1 MESNPNQASDRKED
15 HISLAF
21 RSATAAAMLDDRFD
35 YDPVHGTHPAPG
47 GIWPFEIAGRR
58 MDFPFWV
65 SSMTGGTARAGQI
78 NRFLARLCGEYKLG
92 MGLGSCRK
100 LLEDA
105 TYRADFSVRE
115 WMGDQPLFAN
125 LGVAQIEEW
134 LSSGQSSKIREIMKI
149 TAADGLIV
157 HINPLQELMQPEGD
171 RVSTRPLDTIRRLL
185 DGFDHPIIVKEVGQG
200 MGPASLSALMAL
212 PLEAIEF
219 GAFGGTNFS
228 LLELLRDDPEKRER
242 MMPLARIGHTAEQMV
257 RIVNRISDSGME
269 VHTRKFIISGGV
281 SDFMEAYYL
290 MSLLQLPS
298 ASGMASVFL
307 KHALISY
314 ESLQS
319 FLEDQ
324 IRGLMIARSYLT
336 IKESNR

>member
-1 MESNPNQASDRKED
+1 MENNPDQSPDRKED

-21 RSATAAAMLDDRFD
+21 RSATGAGMLDDRFE
-35 YDPVHGTHPAPG
+35 YDPVNSVHPDPDSK
-47 GIWPFEIAGRR
+47 WPVPIAGKQL
-58 MDFPFWV
+58 DYPFWV

-78 NRFLARLCGEYKLG
+78 NRNLARLCGEYKLG

-100 LLEDA
+100 LVEDA
-105 TYRADFSVRE
+105 SYRADFSVRE

-134 LSSGQSSKIREIMKI
+134 LSGGKSGHIREIMNI
-149 TAADGLIV
+149 TQADGLIV

-171 RVSTRPLDTIRRLL
+171 RVHVKPLETIHRLL
-185 DGFDHPIIVKEVGQG
+185 DTFDFHIIAKEVGQG
-200 MGPASLSALMAL
+200 MGLTALQSLMAL

-242 MMPLARIGHTAEQMV
+242 MMPLAKIGHTAEQMV
-257 RIVNRISDSGME
+257 RMVNRISASE
-269 VHTRKFIISGGV
+269 TEIQTRTFIISGGV

-290 MSLLQLPS
+290 MSLLRMPS
-298 ASGMASVFL
+298 ACGMASAFL

-319 FLEDQ
+319 FMEDQ
-324 IRGLMIARSYLT
+324 IQGLMIARSYLSL
-336 IKESNR
+336 KEENK